1 MARFHH
7 VFHGY
12 SNKTLRY
19 PCINITTPISFK
31 TAEKKRW
38 SLPKI
43 VFFLDIEIIP
53 CHTFLYC
60 ELQYLPRG
68 NPRDLCANTRI
79 RLLATHLLA
88 KSEFADNGSLL
99 SSRGSINW
107 CRNYGAKRRLRAK
120 LLSSVWRIKCL
131 GGENERKV
139 LGFQCG
145 RVNIFL
151 WERGIN

>member
-1 MARFHH
+1 M
-7 VFHGY
+7 VVQT
-12 SNKTLRY
+12 KTYASLVSTS
-19 PCINITTPISFK
+19 PKPISD
-31 TAEKKRW
+31 KKKAAK
-38 SLPKI
+38 SDNLSPKS
-43 VFFLDIEIIP
+43 FFFNVRTNFR
-53 CHTFLYC
+53 HTFPSSQ
-60 ELQYLPRG
+60 LQCLPRG
-68 NPRDLCANTRI
+68 DPRNLCANTRI
-79 RLLATHLLA
+79 RLLAIHSLA

-131 GGENERKV
+131 GDENERKV
-139 LGFQCG
+139 LGIQCG